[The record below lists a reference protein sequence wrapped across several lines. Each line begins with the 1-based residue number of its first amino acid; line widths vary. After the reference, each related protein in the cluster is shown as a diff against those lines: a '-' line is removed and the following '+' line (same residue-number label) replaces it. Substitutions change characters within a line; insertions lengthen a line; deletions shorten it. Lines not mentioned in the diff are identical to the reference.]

1 MRYNSPPAIR
11 HSLLLLAIPLL
22 ALLIAGFSALFSL
35 ETPANASSL
44 TEIAELL
51 AHPEQ
56 YDHQDVVVAGKVTNV
71 QLATNRQGQPAY
83 GFLLQDQ
90 AGTLKVISLG
100 QLEVREGD
108 FVIVEG
114 VFSRL
119 RQVGRVIV
127 YNEIKALSVKPLN
140 RLDPDSIKKNRSL
153 SATAA
158 ARQSSMGA
166 GPRLFW
172 RMAGASTSITASC
185 PPSTP
190 RTTAKRF

>member
-1 MRYNSPPAIR
+1 MLTAPPAIR
-11 HSLLLLAIPLL
+11 PSLPLLAVTLLLLVTTGL
-22 ALLIAGFSALFSL
+22 STSFSL
-35 ETPANASSL
+35 ETSANASSL

-140 RLDPDSIKKNRSL
+140 RLDPDL
-153 SATAA
+153 V
-158 ARQSSMGA
+158 G
-166 GPRLFW
+166 
-172 RMAGASTSITASC
+172 
-185 PPSTP
+185 
-190 RTTAKRF
+190 